1 MLKIVPK
8 YEPLLCTC
16 KTMMSLNSQVSENSP
31 KDFCTRQNKMREI
44 GEDEGHIY
52 KNTYLSRQI
61 MTEYFFEIHA
71 IFSCEREN
79 PK

>member
-31 KDFCTRQNKMREI
+31 KDFCTRQNKMLEI
-44 GEDEGHIY
+44 VENEGHMY
-52 KNTYLSRQI
+52 KNTLANNDRI
-61 MTEYFFEIHA
+61 FFFEIPA